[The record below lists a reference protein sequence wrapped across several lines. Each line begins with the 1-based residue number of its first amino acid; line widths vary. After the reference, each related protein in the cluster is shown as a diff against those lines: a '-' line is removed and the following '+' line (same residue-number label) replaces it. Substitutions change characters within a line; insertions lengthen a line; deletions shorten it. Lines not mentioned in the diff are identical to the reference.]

1 MLVIIFVVLT
11 LLILFHDLYFSRN
24 KIKKLILE
32 NLSLKQDLEDK
43 DSELIKLE
51 KIDPLTDILNR
62 NRLDIELQG
71 ELARIKRSHKH
82 MGIIM
87 VGIDNLKTVNDTI
100 SHSIGDYLLKDVSTL
115 LKNSIRKTDIL
126 GRWWGDKFLIIDID
140 MEKKNLKELAEKLR
154 KVLEEHKFVRVG
166 YITASFGITI
176 SEENDDE
183 LTIIERVNKALAS
196 AKKNGKNIVVV
207 K

>member
-1 MLVIIFVVLT
+1 MLTIIFVVLT

-71 ELARIKRSHKH
+71 EFARIKRSHKH

-126 GRWWGDKFLIIDID
+126 GRWWGDKFLIIDSD